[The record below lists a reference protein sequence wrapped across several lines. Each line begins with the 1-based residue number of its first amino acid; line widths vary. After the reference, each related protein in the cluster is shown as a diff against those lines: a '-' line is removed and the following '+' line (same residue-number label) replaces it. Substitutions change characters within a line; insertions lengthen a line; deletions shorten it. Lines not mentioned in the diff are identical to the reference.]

1 MKRRILEIIYRS
13 FSQWSEQESWACA
26 KGCAA
31 CCSQNVTITALEG
44 EQILNQILAEGK
56 EKWLAQK
63 IDQQASP
70 HRPEQTINEY
80 ARICLDGG
88 EPSQENPAGPSRHC
102 PFLEDGSCSIYQV
115 RPFSCRCFLSKEQCS
130 PSRPALVDNK
140 HLAASTAISQL
151 IEHLGQF
158 EYWGNMLDVLPA
170 MLDISRYAPIRE
182 QLANP
187 NLPDSSRLLTLK
199 ASPLPGFLLGPD
211 DYEQVAPLLETIFQE
226 TIEGKTVEAILN
238 GAA

>member
-1 MKRRILEIIYRS
+1 MKRRILEIIYQS
-13 FSQWSEQESWACA
+13 FSQWSEQESWACS

-31 CCSQNVTITALEG
+31 CCTQNVTITALEG
-44 EQILNQILAEGK
+44 EQILNHLLAEGK

-63 IDQQASP
+63 LDLPASP
-70 HRPEQTINEY
+70 HRPQQTINEY

-88 EPSQENPAGPSRHC
+88 EPEQDSPAGPSGHC
-102 PFLEDGSCSIYQV
+102 PFLENDSCSIYQV

-182 QLANP
+182 QLANST
-187 NLPDSSRLLTLK
+187 LPDSSRLHALK
-199 ASPLPGFLLGPD
+199 ARPLPGFLLGPE

-226 TIEGKTVEAILN
+226 TIEGKSVEAILN